1 MAKLTQNEIA
11 EQLKAV
17 SGWEY
22 ADNAIA
28 KLFRFKQFM
37 DGIRFINEV
46 ATIAEA
52 ADHHP
57 DIHVNYTR
65 VRMVCTTHDAGGVTA
80 KDLLLAGEIER
91 TYTSRPA

>member
-1 MAKLTQNEIA
+1 MAKLTQDEIA
-11 EQLKAV
+11 QQLKAL
-17 SGWEY
+17 SGWDY
-22 ADNAIA
+22 ADNAIS
-28 KLFRFKQFM
+28 KRFRFKQFM

-65 VRMVCTTHDAGGVTA
+65 VRMICTTHDAGGVTE
-80 KDLLLAGEIER
+80 KDLRLAGEIDR
-91 TYTSRPA
+91 VHTTYA